1 MDKLKIKNNLVR
13 NRESVKVEFK
23 STFHLSQKEY
33 IRTIC
38 AFANSQGGKII
49 FGVKDKPR
57 EAIGLNKKKYK
68 LFNEYDSKDLTNQIQ
83 NNLSENI
90 FFEFSEFEQEINGDK
105 LVFGVLS
112 IKESKNKPIICTTT
126 DTGKKLREGA
136 VYYRYSGKSE
146 EIKSQD
152 FIRLIQDEREKEKKI
167 FLKHLEKITSKGP
180 SNVGVFSYAG
190 EMFVDDKKIIIDKEA
205 VKQIKFI
212 KEGQFVE
219 KEGFPALV
227 LKGEIKN
234 MDSLEIVHEVS
245 DPNITHP
252 FEGMSSI
259 KEEILKNKQISF
271 VDRETSNGIIKD
283 AIYIKHLSKKYSL
296 QYLLQKIN
304 SFLALEDDIKYCWH
318 NKKRTVKKYS
328 RTFVNKCVK
337 ILKSEKELKKILE
350 SKVKN

>member
-1 MDKLKIKNNLVR
+1 MKKLKIKNSLVR
-13 NRESVKVEFK
+13 NRESIKTEFK

-49 FGVKDKPR
+49 FGIKDKPR
-57 EAIGLNKKKYK
+57 EALGLNKKKYK
-68 LFNEYDSKDLTNQIQ
+68 IFNEYDTKDLTNQIQ

-90 FFEFSEFEQEINGDK
+90 LFKFSEFEQRINGKK
-105 LVFGVLS
+105 LVFGILS
-112 IKESKNKPIICTTT
+112 IEESKNKPIICTTT
-126 DTGKKLREGA
+126 DSGKKLREGA

-167 FLKHLEKITSKGP
+167 FLQHLEKITSKGP
-180 SNVGVFSYAG
+180 SNVGVFSYDG

-234 MDSLEIVHEVS
+234 MDSLEIVHEIS

-252 FEGMSSI
+252 FEGTSSVK
-259 KEEILKNKQISF
+259 KEVLKNKQISF
-271 VDRETSNGIIKD
+271 VDRETFNGIIKD
-283 AIYIKHLSKKYSL
+283 AIYIKYLSKKYSL

-304 SFLALEDDIKYCWH
+304 GHLALEDNMNYCWH
-318 NKKRTVKKYS
+318 NKKRTIKKYN
-328 RTFVNKCVK
+328 RAFVNKCVK
-337 ILKSEKELKKILE
+337 ILRSEKELKKVL
-350 SKVKN
+350 K